1 MDYNTQREKLIL
13 PEYGRYIQ
21 EMVTEAKKITDRE
34 ERTRQVKAII
44 NAMSLLNP
52 QLRDM
57 NDYYHKL
64 WDHVYIIAD
73 YELDVDAPFPPP
85 ARENFVTKPNVINP
99 EREPVRVMHY
109 GRNIQNMVMAIAA
122 KPEGEERDA
131 MTMALAS
138 YMRKQYLIW
147 NKDTVSDQTIF
158 NDIRTLSGGTLI
170 VPEGAKLSEI
180 QGEFRQPN
188 TPGIRPQQR
197 QGQWH
202 KNKKKKR
209 STSNGQ

>member
-13 PEYGRYIQ
+13 PEYGRYIHN
-21 EMVTEAKKITDRE
+21 MVQDAKKIPDKE
-34 ERTRQVKAII
+34 ARTRQIKAII
-44 NAMSLLNP
+44 NAMSMLNP
-52 QLRDM
+52 HLREV
-57 NDYYHKL
+57 NDYQHKL

-85 ARENFVTKPNVINP
+85 VREVFVTKPHAIGA
-99 EREPVRVMHY
+99 EREPVRIMHY
-109 GRNIQNMVMAIAA
+109 GRNIQNMVMAIAS

-147 NKDTVSDQTIF
+147 NKDTVSDHTIF
-158 NDIRTLSGGTLI
+158 NDIRSLSGGTLT

-188 TPGIRPQQR
+188 SQRAPQR
-197 QGQWH
+197 QSQWH

-209 STSNGQ
+209 SPSNGQ

>member
-13 PEYGRYIQ
+13 PEYGRYIHN
-21 EMVTEAKKITDRE
+21 MVQDAKKIPDKE
-34 ERTRQVKAII
+34 ARTRQIKAII

-52 QLRDM
+52 HLREI
-57 NDYYHKL
+57 NDYQHKL
-64 WDHVYIIAD
+64 WDHVYIMAD

-85 ARENFVTKPNVINP
+85 LREDFVTKPHAIGA
-99 EREPVRVMHY
+99 ELEPVRIMHY
-109 GRNIQNMVMAIAA
+109 GRNIQNMVMAIAS

-158 NDIRTLSGGTLI
+158 NDISSLSGGTLT

-188 TPGIRPQQR
+188 SQRAPQR
-197 QGQWH
+197 QNQWH

-209 STSNGQ
+209 SPSNGQ

>member
-13 PEYGRYIQ
+13 PEYGRYIHN
-21 EMVTEAKKITDRE
+21 MVQDAKKIPDKE
-34 ERTRQVKAII
+34 ARTRQIKAII
-44 NAMSLLNP
+44 NAMSMLNP
-52 QLRDM
+52 HLREV
-57 NDYYHKL
+57 NDYQHKL

-85 ARENFVTKPNVINP
+85 VREAFVTKPHAIDA
-99 EREPVRVMHY
+99 EREPVKIMHY
-109 GRNIQNMVMAIAA
+109 GRNIQNMVKAIAS

-138 YMRKQYLIW
+138 YMRKQYLFW
-147 NKDTVSDQTIF
+147 NKDTVSDNTIF
-158 NDIRTLSGGTLI
+158 NDIRSLSNGTLI

-188 TPGIRPQQR
+188 TQRAPQR
-197 QGQWH
+197 QNQWH

-209 STSNGQ
+209 SPTNGQ

>member
-13 PEYGRYIQ
+13 PEYGRYIHN
-21 EMVTEAKKITDRE
+21 MVQDAKKIPDKE
-34 ERTRQVKAII
+34 ARTRQIKAII

-52 QLRDM
+52 HLREI
-57 NDYYHKL
+57 NDYQHKL
-64 WDHVYIIAD
+64 WDHVYIMAD

-85 ARENFVTKPNVINP
+85 LREDFVTKPHAIGA
-99 EREPVRVMHY
+99 ELEPVRIMHY
-109 GRNIQNMVMAIAA
+109 GRNIQNMVMAIAS

-147 NKDTVSDQTIF
+147 NKDTVSDHTIF
-158 NDIRTLSGGTLI
+158 NDIRSLSGGTLT

-188 TPGIRPQQR
+188 SQRAPQR
-197 QGQWH
+197 QNQWH

-209 STSNGQ
+209 SPSNGQ

>member
-13 PEYGRYIQ
+13 PEYGRYIHN
-21 EMVTEAKKITDRE
+21 MVQDAKKIPDKE
-34 ERTRQVKAII
+34 ARTRQIKAII

-52 QLRDM
+52 HLREV
-57 NDYYHKL
+57 NDYQHKL
-64 WDHVYIIAD
+64 WDHVYIMAD

-85 ARENFVTKPNVINP
+85 LREDFVTKPHAIGA
-99 EREPVRVMHY
+99 ELEPVRIMHY
-109 GRNIQNMVMAIAA
+109 GRNIQNMVMAIAS
-122 KPEGEERDA
+122 KPEDEERDA

-147 NKDTVSDQTIF
+147 NKDTVSDHTIF
-158 NDIRTLSGGTLI
+158 NDIRSLSGGTLT

-188 TPGIRPQQR
+188 SQRAPQR
-197 QGQWH
+197 QSQWQ

-209 STSNGQ
+209 SPSNGQ

>member
-13 PEYGRYIQ
+13 PEYGRYIHN
-21 EMVTEAKKITDRE
+21 MVQDAKKIPDKE
-34 ERTRQVKAII
+34 ARTRQIKAII

-52 QLRDM
+52 HLREV
-57 NDYYHKL
+57 NDYQHKL
-64 WDHVYIIAD
+64 WDHVYIMAD

-85 ARENFVTKPNVINP
+85 LREDFVTKPHAIGA
-99 EREPVRVMHY
+99 ELEPVRIMHY
-109 GRNIQNMVMAIAA
+109 GRNIQNMVMAIAS

-158 NDIRTLSGGTLI
+158 NDISSLSGGTLT

-188 TPGIRPQQR
+188 SQRAPQR
-197 QGQWH
+197 QNQWH

-209 STSNGQ
+209 SPSNGQ

>member
-13 PEYGRYIQ
+13 PEYGRYIHN
-21 EMVTEAKKITDRE
+21 MVQDAKKIPDKE
-34 ERTRQVKAII
+34 ARTRQIKAII

-52 QLRDM
+52 HLREV
-57 NDYYHKL
+57 NDYQHKL
-64 WDHVYIIAD
+64 WDHVYIMAD

-85 ARENFVTKPNVINP
+85 LREDFVTKPHAIGA
-99 EREPVRVMHY
+99 ELEPVRIMHY
-109 GRNIQNMVMAIAA
+109 GRNIQNMVMAIAS
-122 KPEGEERDA
+122 KPEDEERDA

-147 NKDTVSDQTIF
+147 NKDTVSDHTIF
-158 NDIRTLSGGTLI
+158 NDIRSLSGGTLT

-188 TPGIRPQQR
+188 SQRAPQR
-197 QGQWH
+197 QNQWH

-209 STSNGQ
+209 SPSNGQ